1 MALPPMLTITD
12 TAAERVKALMEHGED
27 DVLGLR
33 VGVKKGGCSGLMYE
47 VEYAREQKKFE
58 EVVEDKGV
66 RVFIDPTAIMFLIGA
81 EMDFHQDKF
90 HAGFVFNNPNEMDR
104 CGCGESFRI
113 APDAEAPEPV
123 A

>member
-1 MALPPMLTITD
+1 MALAPMLTITD
-12 TAAERVKALMEHGED
+12 AAAERVRQLMAHGQD
-27 DVLGLR
+27 DVIGLR

-47 VEYAREQKKFE
+47 VEYAREKKKFE

-66 RVFIDPTAIMFLIGA
+66 TVFIDPSAIMFLIGS
-81 EMDFHQDKF
+81 EMDFQQDKF

-104 CGCGESFRI
+104 CGCGESFRVT
-113 APDAEAPEPV
+113 PDAEAAEPV

>member
-1 MALPPMLTITD
+1 MALAPMLTITD
-12 TAAERVKALMEHGED
+12 AAAARVRELMARSED
-27 DVLGLR
+27 GVIGLR

-47 VEYAREQKKFE
+47 VEYAREKKKFE

-66 RVFIDPTAIMFLIGA
+66 TVFIDPTAIMFLIGA

-90 HAGFVFNNPNEMDR
+90 HAGFVFSNPNELDR
-104 CGCGESFRI
+104 CGCGESFRV
-113 APDAEAPEPV
+113 APDAEAAEPV

>member
-1 MALPPMLTITD
+1 MALAPMLTITD
-12 TAAERVKALMEHGED
+12 AAAERVRKLMAQSQD
-27 DVLGLR
+27 DVIGLR

-47 VEYAREQKKFE
+47 VEYAREKKKFE

-66 RVFIDPTAIMFLIGA
+66 TVFIDPSAIMFLIGS
-81 EMDFHQDKF
+81 EMDFQQDKF

-104 CGCGESFRI
+104 CGCGESFRVT
-113 APDAEAPEPV
+113 PDAEAAEPV